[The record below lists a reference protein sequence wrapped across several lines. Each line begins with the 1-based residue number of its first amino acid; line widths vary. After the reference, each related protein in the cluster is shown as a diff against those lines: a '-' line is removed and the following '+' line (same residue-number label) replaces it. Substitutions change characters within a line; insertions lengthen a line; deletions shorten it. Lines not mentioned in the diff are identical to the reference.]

1 MIPTE
6 SVYAT
11 FIKPLTEFT
20 KLYNDRKYI
29 NASMIGAQIDGFE
42 NMPLEEALK
51 DTEVVDNR
59 DLSSEFKYD
68 IANIVERLKKVKDS
82 LKSATSFLQEGEQ
95 LTKSLHNNLTRA
107 KTVNAEILKLLKKVS
122 MNYLELS
129 SNLAKS
135 NQLFDFITMSE
146 KIDLDYEMKMMREFT
161 YESVNNINEKLNK
174 YYVNAQKRVLIIFN
188 MLEKALGEI
197 E

>member
-1 MIPTE
+1 
-6 SVYAT
+6 
-11 FIKPLTEFT
+11 
-20 KLYNDRKYI
+20 
-29 NASMIGAQIDGFE
+29 
-42 NMPLEEALK
+42 
-51 DTEVVDNR
+51 
-59 DLSSEFKYD
+59 
-68 IANIVERLKKVKDS
+68 
-82 LKSATSFLQEGEQ
+82 
-95 LTKSLHNNLTRA
+95 
-107 KTVNAEILKLLKKVS
+107 

-174 YYVNAQKRVLIIFN
+174 YYVNAQKRVLVIFD